1 MKARGARLVVS
12 FVVASFALGAL
23 LSFYSPNSSGARI
36 RGSVPGSITS
46 DGNGTWHIEISVN
59 CNNRNWCRGERF
71 LGQPIAVGGLWGSL
85 QLNPDGSGRAEFT
98 ACSHAS
104 EAYGFATGATHV
116 SVIIHGWTIGP
127 AGTFI
132 ETSGTETY
140 RGGTN
145 RGTVVTF
152 TTPVDTGISAIS
164 GHYTALDI
172 LGYRPPHGVA
182 IQIQVALIPS

>member
-1 MKARGARLVVS
+1 M
-12 FVVASFALGAL
+12 
-23 LSFYSPNSSGARI
+23 
-36 RGSVPGSITS
+36 
-46 DGNGTWHIEISVN
+46 
-59 CNNRNWCRGERF
+59 
-71 LGQPIAVGGLWGSL
+71 AVGGLWGSL
-85 QLNPDGSGRAEFT
+85 QLNTDGTGRAEFT

-132 ETSGTETY
+132 ETGGTETY

-145 RGTVVTF
+145 RGSMVTF
-152 TTPVDTGISAIS
+152 TSPVDTGIPAIP

-182 IQIQVALIPS
+182 IQIQVALTPS